1 VTDTARWRVD
11 GRAATELPA
20 DDRGLA
26 YGDGLFETMRVVAG
40 RAPLWTW
47 HMERLEEGC
56 RRLGLPQ
63 PSPGMLLDEVA
74 AATDGLDDAVLR
86 ITWTAGSGPRGYP
99 RQATVPGRLIVVAA
113 ALHHANTFMATHGVA
128 LFECATRWSLQPKL
142 AGIKHLNRLEQVLAR
157 AEWDDPS
164 FSDGLMLDIDDRVIS
179 TTSASIGLVV
189 DGVPM
194 FPALHRCGVAGVG
207 RRLAMASLPDAVE
220 TDIDR
225 ATLASASEVFLT
237 SAVRG
242 MLPVRAIGD
251 RHYAAGPV
259 VRALQAAWTTA
270 GMPSLRPA
278 EQP

>member
-1 VTDTARWRVD
+1 
-11 GRAATELPA
+11 LPA

-26 YGDGLFETMRVVAG
+26 YGDGLFETLRVVAG

-56 RRLGLPQ
+56 RRLRLACPVSGFLA
-63 PSPGMLLDEVA
+63 DEVSA
-74 AATDGLDDAVLR
+74 AVDGLDDAVVR
-86 ITWTAGSGPRGYP
+86 ITWTAGSGPRGYA
-99 RQATVPGRLIVVAA
+99 RLAASQGRVIVAA
-113 ALHHANTFMATHGVA
+113 SPMRQVDAFVATHGVA

-164 FSDGLMLDIDDRVIS
+164 FADGLMLDTDSRVIS
-179 TTSASIGLVV
+179 TTAASIGLVV

-194 FPALHRCGVAGVG
+194 FPALNRCGVAGVG
-207 RRLAMASLPDAVE
+207 RRLALASLPDAVE
-220 TDIDR
+220 TDIGR
-225 ATLASASEVFLT
+225 AMLDSASEVFLA
-237 SAVRG
+237 SSVRG

-251 RHYAAGPV
+251 RQYATGPV
-259 VRALQAAWTTA
+259 ARGLQAAWTNA
-270 GMPSLRPA
+270 GMPPLCHP

>member
-1 VTDTARWRVD
+1 MNDPGRWRVD
-11 GRAATELPA
+11 GRAATGLPA

-26 YGDGLFETMRVVAG
+26 YGDGLFETIRVVAG

-63 PSPGMLLDEVA
+63 PAPDVLADEVSA
-74 AATDGLDDAVLR
+74 AADGLDDAVVR
-86 ITWTAGSGPRGYP
+86 IIWTAGSGPRGYV
-99 RQATVPGRLIVVAA
+99 RQATVPGRMIVAA
-113 ALHHANTFMATHGVA
+113 SPMPHADPFIATHGVA
-128 LFECATRWSLQPKL
+128 LFECSTRWSLQPKL

-164 FSDGLMLDIDDRVIS
+164 FTDGLMLDMDGRVIS
-179 TTSASIGLVV
+179 TTAASIGLVV

-207 RRLAMASLPDAVE
+207 RRLAMASLPGVVE

-225 ATLASASEVFLT
+225 AMLVSASEVFLA
-237 SAVRG
+237 SSVRG

-259 VRALQAAWTTA
+259 AKALQAAWNA
-270 GMPSLRPA
+270 ACMPPLRHP

>member
-1 VTDTARWRVD
+1 MNNRARWRVD
-11 GRAATELPA
+11 GRAVTELPA

-56 RRLGLPQ
+56 RRLLLPH
-63 PSPGMLLDEVA
+63 PAPAMLADEVSA
-74 AATDGLDDAVLR
+74 AADGLDDAVVR
-86 ITWTAGSGPRGYP
+86 ITWTAGSGPRGYA
-99 RQATVPGRLIVVAA
+99 RQATVPARLIVVASPV
-113 ALHHANTFMATHGVA
+113 HHADPFMAIHGVA
-128 LFECATRWSLQPKL
+128 LFECATRWSLQPRL

-157 AEWDDPS
+157 AEWEDPS
-164 FSDGLMLDIDDRVIS
+164 FIDGLMLDIDDRVIS

-207 RRLAMASLPDAVE
+207 RRLAMANLPEAVE
-220 TDIDR
+220 RDIDR
-225 ATLASASEVFLT
+225 AMLMSASEVFLA
-237 SAVRG
+237 SSVRG
-242 MLPVRAIGD
+242 MLPVRAVGD

-259 VRALQAAWTTA
+259 ARALQAAWATA
-270 GMPSLRPA
+270 GMPPLRPA

>member
-1 VTDTARWRVD
+1 MNDPARWRVD
-11 GRAATELPA
+11 GRAATELPVG
-20 DDRGLA
+20 DRGLA

-56 RRLGLPQ
+56 RRLQLPQ
-63 PSPGMLLDEVA
+63 PASAMLADEVSA
-74 AATDGLDDAVLR
+74 AADGLDDAVVR
-86 ITWTAGSGPRGYP
+86 ITWTAGSGPRGYA
-99 RQATVPGRLIVVAA
+99 RQATVSGRLIVVASPV
-113 ALHHANTFMATHGVA
+113 HHADPFMATHGVA
-128 LFECATRWSLQPKL
+128 LFECSTRWSLQPRL

-157 AEWDDPS
+157 AEWEDPS
-164 FSDGLMLDIDDRVIS
+164 FIDGLMLDMDDRVIS
-179 TTSASIGLVV
+179 TTAASIGLVV

-220 TDIDR
+220 ADIDR
-225 ATLASASEVFLT
+225 AMLASASEVFLA
-237 SAVRG
+237 SSVRG

-251 RHYAAGPV
+251 RHYATGPV

-270 GMPSLRPA
+270 GMPPLRPA